1 MTRSVMNSTI
11 DFFCGIHCTFITR
24 TRKVFR
30 VKLTSI
36 YMLSNKNYMTT
47 YIQDQHNVHK
57 FWIGL
62 YKNAISLR
70 KNIDSLYKLH
80 QYLTESESENYCSI
94 FQHRHSL
101 MRITENHEKIF
112 LHTRADRPTFE
123 LIFEARRRFINTISC
138 VLKQITNIES
148 NFITS
153 CGNDYQFTTLE
164 KYIIY
169 IMHSQKVILQSRI
182 RKEQNICVSG
192 ILLQLSQNKIGSSN
206 IEL

>member
-80 QYLTESESENYCSI
+80 QYLTESESENYCSV
-94 FQHRHSL
+94 FQHSHSL
-101 MRITENHEKIF
+101 MRIIENHEKKI
-112 LHTRADRPTFE
+112 LHTRTNKHTLEF
-123 LIFEARRRFINTISC
+123 IFKARQRFINTISC
-138 VLKQITNIES
+138 ILKQITNIES

-153 CGNDYQFTTLE
+153 CGNDYQFTTLQ
-164 KYIIY
+164 KDIIY
-169 IMHSQKVILQSRI
+169 IIHSQKVILQSRL
-182 RKEQNICVSG
+182 RKEQNICCAYNS
-192 ILLQLSQNKIGSSN
+192 LQLSRNKIG
-206 IEL
+206 